1 MERFF
6 RSFKSEWMPEIGY
19 RSFATAEK
27 EMSSYTGNFYSP
39 LRAHRFKGE
48 KTLAVT
54 GAGTMLLPLSM

>member
-1 MERFF
+1 MERFL
-6 RSFKSEWMPEIGY
+6 RSFKSEWMPK
-19 RSFATAEK
+19 FATAEK